1 MCGRVAQAKNP
12 AEYGSMLKI
21 DFTKGITNA
30 PAHYNGAPG
39 HRTTHPLTE
48 QVERA
53 NARADEPRVTSFLP
67 PRSSCS
73 T

>member
-39 HRTTHPLTE
+39 HRTTHPMTE

-53 NARADEPRVTSFLP
+53 NEGEAEREPTNP
-67 PRSSCS
+67 E
-73 T
+73 